1 MKVVSEFDCSLVPAG
16 ARIGFV
22 PTMGALHDGHI
33 HLLEVARKECDFLVL
48 SIYVNPLQF
57 GPNEDLDRYPR
68 PRENDHLLASK
79 VPVDVIFEP
88 LVSDYT
94 SQMSTQIT
102 VGGLSTI
109 WEGESRPGHFDG
121 VATIVCKL
129 FHSIQPHV
137 AFFGWKDYQ
146 QCQVIQKMVRDLNF
160 PVELRFVETV
170 READGLALSSRNVY
184 LSPQNREIA
193 PLLYSQLVWMKE
205 EAEKLPDDT
214 DPRQLESA
222 ATEFLEEAG
231 FAVDYIAIV
240 QPHTMERIDRCTGKA
255 QIIAAA
261 KLGNTRLI
269 DNLRIDFA

>member
-1 MKVVSEFDCSLVPAG
+1 M
-16 ARIGFV
+16 
-22 PTMGALHDGHI
+22 PTMGALHEGHV

-68 PRENDHLLASK
+68 PREKDHLLASK
-79 VPVDVIFEP
+79 AAVDLIFEP
-88 LVSDYT
+88 LVTDYT

-109 WEGESRPGHFDG
+109 WEGKSRPGHFDG

-129 FHSIQPHV
+129 FHSIQPDV

-170 READGLALSSRNVY
+170 READGLALSSRNAY
-184 LSPQNREIA
+184 LSSAHREIA
-193 PLLYSQLVWMKE
+193 PLLYSQLKWMKE
-205 EAEKLPDDT
+205 EAETLRENT
-214 DPRQLESA
+214 DVKQLESA
-222 ATEFLEEAG
+222 ATDLLEKAG
-231 FAVDYIAIV
+231 FEVDYIAIV
-240 QPHTMERIDRCTGKA
+240 EPHSMESLAQIAGKA